1 MAKVIAIIGALDTK
15 QEDIKFIKDRIQ
27 ERGYQVL
34 IIDTSILGEST
45 LRPDVLAVDIA
56 QAGGMSLQ
64 QLREKAD
71 RGRAIEVMC
80 HGIPLVV
87 SKLYE
92 EGKINAVLGIGGG
105 AGTAIATAAMR
116 SLPFGIPKVMIST
129 LAGSSNAEYVGERDI
144 IMVPS
149 IVDIAGVNSI
159 SAKVYAQAVSAII
172 GMVETEIPQIQKK
185 QTVAATM
192 FGNTTPAVE
201 HCKTVLEKRGYEVLV
216 FHATGTGGRT
226 MEMLVREGHI
236 NAVLDIT
243 TTELADELV
252 GGVMSAGPDRLTAA
266 GAKGIPQI
274 IVPGCLDMVNFW
286 SRDTV
291 PEKFTNRRF
300 YQWNPNVTLMRTTPQ
315 ENSELGRIIAGKANE
330 ARGSVA
336 IFLPLKGL
344 SQLDAPGKEFWWPEA
359 NQALF
364 SSIKQSLDSRVELY
378 KIDCNINDKAFV
390 NELVKK
396 FFEFINTMGPI
407 GG

>member
-1 MAKVIAIIGALDTK
+1 
-15 QEDIKFIKDRIQ
+15 
-27 ERGYQVL
+27 
-34 IIDTSILGEST
+34 
-45 LRPDVLAVDIA
+45 
-56 QAGGMSLQ
+56 MSLQ
-64 QLREKAD
+64 QLREKED

-80 HGIPLVV
+80 QGIPLIV

-116 SLPFGIPKVMIST
+116 SLPFGIPTVMIST

-159 SAKVYAQAVSAII
+159 SAKVYAQAVSAVI
-172 GMVETEIPQIQKK
+172 GILETEIPQTQKK
-185 QTVAATM
+185 QSVAATM

-201 HCKTVLEKRGYEVLV
+201 HCKAVLEKRGYEVLV

-243 TTELADELV
+243 TTELADELA

-274 IVPGCLDMVNFW
+274 IVPGCLDMINFW

-359 NQALF
+359 NRALF
-364 SSIKQSLDSRVELY
+364 SSIKQNLDSKVELY

-396 FFEFINTMGPI
+396 FFEFINTMKPI

>member
-1 MAKVIAIIGALDTK
+1 MVKVIAIIGALDTK
-15 QEDIKFIKDRIQ
+15 QEDIEFIKGRIQ

-34 IIDTSILGEST
+34 IIDTSILGESA
-45 LRPDVLAVDIA
+45 LRPDVLATDIA

-71 RGRAIEVMC
+71 RGLAIEVMC
-80 HGIPLVV
+80 QGIPLVM

-116 SLPFGIPKVMIST
+116 SLPFGVPKVMIST

-159 SAKVYAQAVSAII
+159 STKVYAQAVSSII
-172 GMVETEIPQIQKK
+172 GMVETEIPKIRKK
-185 QTVAATM
+185 RTVAATM

-201 HCKTVLEKRGYEVLV
+201 HCKTVLEKRSYEVLV

-252 GGVMSAGPDRLTAA
+252 GGVMTAGPDRLTAA
-266 GAKGIPQI
+266 GTKGIPQI

-291 PEKFTNRRF
+291 PQKFRNRRF

-315 ENSELGRIIAGKANE
+315 ENSELGRIIAGKAND

-336 IFLPLKGL
+336 IFMPLKGL

-364 SSIKQSLDSRVELY
+364 SSIKQNLDSKVELY
-378 KIDCNINDKAFV
+378 KIDCNINDKVFV

-396 FFEFINTMGPI
+396 FFEFINTM
-407 GG
+407 

>member
-1 MAKVIAIIGALDTK
+1 MANVIAIIGALDTK
-15 QEDIKFIKDRIQ
+15 QEDIKFIKDKIQ

-34 IIDTSILGEST
+34 TIDTSVLGEST
-45 LRPDVLAVDIA
+45 LRPDVLAADIV

-64 QLREKAD
+64 QLRKKAD

-80 HGIPLVV
+80 QGIPLIV

-105 AGTAIATAAMR
+105 AGTAIATTAMR

-159 SAKVYAQAVSAII
+159 STKVYAQAVSAII

-236 NAVLDIT
+236 NALLDIT
-243 TTELADELV
+243 ITELADELI
-252 GGVMSAGPDRLTAA
+252 GGVMSAGPDRLTTA
-266 GAKGIPQI
+266 GAMGIPQI

-291 PEKFTNRRF
+291 PDKFRNRRL

-315 ENSELGRIIAGKANE
+315 ENSELGRIIAAKANE

-364 SSIKQSLDSRVELY
+364 SSIKQRLDSKVELY
-378 KIDCNINDKAFV
+378 QIDGNINDKAFV

-396 FFEFINTMGPI
+396 FFEFINTM
-407 GG
+407 